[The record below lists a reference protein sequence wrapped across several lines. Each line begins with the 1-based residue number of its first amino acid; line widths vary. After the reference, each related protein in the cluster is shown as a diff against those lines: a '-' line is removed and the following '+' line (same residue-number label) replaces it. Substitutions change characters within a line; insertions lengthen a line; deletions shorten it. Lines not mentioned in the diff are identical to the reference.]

1 MASPGDKKGQRRGL
15 CGHIM
20 ASFDVHK
27 RCARC
32 RDKGIGDDDCV
43 EKRSCV
49 ICDGFTETQKEMLA
63 TPTYKIRKDK
73 KSGVLVSPDQVTVI
87 DSVEDKEPIFHSSP
101 PASQPSAHAQS
112 EASSSTAS
120 FVTSDQLQQM
130 SDQWAEQFARFEA
143 LLSRGNVFSTPK
155 STVQHVPSH
164 DAMSDT
170 PFIPPS
176 ARLTG
181 PVEFPAEGE
190 VDKQQDSR
198 VTEKDVKEKRK
209 SRKSRRE
216 SKEEDKHSKKRQMS
230 PSPDVSA
237 LHVKSA
243 SVQVKPPVQ
252 AQATSGPEV
261 VQKTKPTPVSTVASD
276 PEQKEFF
283 LPGATGQ
290 GLAQPS
296 SSGQAPPVVQAS
308 SSLFGDSTVT
318 GAYRTP
324 PEPDTLDIDPP
335 LSEASYSE
343 DQVSDEGEIS
353 SDILERPEQTEDMN
367 YRETVRSI
375 RSFMGWNHIPTF
387 ESDLSEPDK
396 SNNPWKG
403 KLPKRPARISVAMP
417 PDDWLCQ
424 KLEKLNTVVAEGYPS
439 RAQDSAG
446 LKKDH
451 FITLH

>member
-1 MASPGDKKGQRRGL
+1 
-15 CGHIM
+15 
-20 ASFDVHK
+20 
-27 RCARC
+27 
-32 RDKGIGDDDCV
+32 
-43 EKRSCV
+43 
-49 ICDGFTETQKEMLA
+49 MLA

-87 DSVEDKEPIFHSSP
+87 VSVEDEEPIFHSS
-101 PASQPSAHAQS
+101 QPSPHAQS

-120 FVTSDQLQQM
+120 FVTSDQLQQI
-130 SDQWAEQFARFEA
+130 SDQWAEQFAQFEA

-164 DAMSDT
+164 AVVLDT

-176 ARLTG
+176 GRLTG
-181 PVEFPAEGE
+181 PVEFPVEGE
-190 VDKQQDSR
+190 VDKPQGSS
-198 VTEKDVKEKRK
+198 VVEKDVKEKRK

-216 SKEEDKHSKKRQMS
+216 NKEEDKHSKKRQVS

-237 LHVKSA
+237 SHVKSA
-243 SVQVKPPVQ
+243 PVQVKPPVQ
-252 AQATSGPEV
+252 AQPTPGPEV
-261 VQKTKPTPVSTVASD
+261 VQKSKTKPTPVSTVGSN
-276 PEQKEFF
+276 PEQKEYF

-290 GLAQPS
+290 GTVQPG
-296 SSGQAPPVVQAS
+296 SSGQDLPVAQGS

-335 LSEASYSE
+335 LSEASYSD
-343 DQVSDEGEIS
+343 DQGSDEGEIS
-353 SDILERPEQTEDMN
+353 SDALERPKQMEDMN

-375 RSFMGWNHIPTF
+375 QSFMGWNHIPTF

-446 LKKDH
+446 LKKDQ
-451 FITLH
+451 FVKVPKSQNRWY

>member
-1 MASPGDKKGQRRGL
+1 
-15 CGHIM
+15 M
-20 ASFDVHK
+20 ASFDLHK

-49 ICDGFTETQKEMLA
+49 ICDGFTETQKDILA

-73 KSGVLVSPDQVTVI
+73 KSGVLISPDQVTVI
-87 DSVEDKEPIFHSSP
+87 ASVEDKEPIFHSSP

-120 FVTSDQLQQM
+120 FVTSDQLQQI
-130 SDQWAEQFARFEA
+130 SDQWADQFARFEA

-164 DAMSDT
+164 AVVSDP

-176 ARLTG
+176 AQLTG

-190 VDKQQDSR
+190 VDKPQDSSAIQ
-198 VTEKDVKEKRK
+198 KDVKEKRK

-216 SKEEDKHSKKRQMS
+216 SREEDKHSKKRQVS

-237 LHVKSA
+237 SHVKSA
-243 SVQVKPPVQ
+243 PVQVKPPVQ
-252 AQATSGPEV
+252 VQATPGLEV
-261 VQKTKPTPVSTVASD
+261 VQKSKTNPTSVSTVASN
-276 PEQKEFF
+276 PEQKEYF
-283 LPGATGQ
+283 LPGTTGQ
-290 GLAQPS
+290 GTVQPG
-296 SSGQAPPVVQAS
+296 SSGQALPVAQAS

-335 LSEASYSE
+335 LSEASYSD
-343 DQVSDEGEIS
+343 DQGSDEGEIS
-353 SDILERPEQTEDMN
+353 SDALERPEQTEDMN

-403 KLPKRPARISVAMP
+403 KLQKRPARISVAMP
-417 PDDWLCQ
+417 PDDWHCQ

-439 RAQDSAG
+439 RAQDSAACIPRPSWPCAA
-446 LKKDH
+446 K
-451 FITLH
+451 